1 MFLPGG
7 SLSRGISLPGV
18 VSGRGV
24 SLSRGEPVCGEVC
37 RETRLE
43 SKMGGTHPTGML
55 SCLIRVFYLTALWM
69 EKQVSKFA
77 DLFFHIYVFYE
88 WITLLCYFHS

>member
-1 MFLPGG
+1 
-7 SLSRGISLPGV
+7 
-18 VSGRGV
+18 
-24 SLSRGEPVCGEVC
+24 
-37 RETRLE
+37 
-43 SKMGGTHPTGML
+43 MGGTHPTGML

>member
-1 MFLPGG
+1 MWG
-7 SLSRGISLPGV
+7 SL
-18 VSGRGV
+18 
-24 SLSRGEPVCGEVC
+24 C

-55 SCLIRVFYLTALWM
+55 SCLIRVIYLTALWM
-69 EKQVSKFA
+69 EKHVSKFA